1 MVDEIGPRHSD
12 PVVDLHLAFL
22 ISEARGRTRENPAD
36 RFVGIVADAKTP
48 EEMFLVQS
56 EEKISRAH
64 DKSVSALI
72 PREAAKELLRD
83 ASPGMLDWLDDEGDG
98 PRRKL
103 STIHAAK
110 LGMRMVIT
118 EYALAD
124 GPP

>member
-1 MVDEIGPRHSD
+1 MVDEIGPGHSD

-22 ISEARGRTRENPAD
+22 ISEARVRTRESPVD

-72 PREAAKELLRD
+72 PREVAKEHLRD
-83 ASPGMLDWLDDEGDG
+83 ASPRMLDWLDDEGDG

-103 STIHAAK
+103 SIIHAAK
-110 LGMRMVIT
+110 LGLRMVIT
-118 EYALAD
+118 AYDLVDE
-124 GPP
+124 PS